1 MRKARIGVF
10 HGGSQSVYDL
20 ALHTVC
26 QMAAVGDVFELAPAV
41 GNILVLGK
49 RVGDEGE
56 DPQIVL
62 ESGAQR
68 FRRFL
73 SGFRLR
79 LLQHV

>member
-1 MRKARIGVF
+1 MRKARIGLFDRCRQGIDHFPLDAVR
-10 HGGSQSVYDL
+10 
-20 ALHTVC
+20 
-26 QMAAVGDVFELAPAV
+26 QMAAIGNILELAPAV